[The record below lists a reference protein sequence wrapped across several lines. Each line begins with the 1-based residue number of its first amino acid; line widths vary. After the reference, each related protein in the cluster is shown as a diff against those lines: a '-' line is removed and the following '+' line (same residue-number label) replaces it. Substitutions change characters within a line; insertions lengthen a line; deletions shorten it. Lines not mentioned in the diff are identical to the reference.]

1 MYKSIEPWGI
11 IKYFKTGNFRF
22 AIYSY
27 NDEPDIIYLANVKTR
42 LLSRNKGFGNA
53 ILEYV
58 DSLNKTIQEIISND
72 NIEKMGQNASK
83 VIVKNVE
90 EKIYDCIK
98 IK

>member
-1 MYKSIEPWGI
+1 MLENVNAAKIIEQ
-11 IKYFKTGNFRF
+11 KDLN
-22 AIYSY
+22 
-27 NDEPDIIYLANVKTR
+27 E
-42 LLSRNKGFGNA
+42 
-53 ILEYV
+53 